1 MARKKVNQN
10 TQTFQTFEKSSKGG
24 GIMDRLSEELRKV
37 LQELNSSPVLMPARL
52 IKISYDPEFH
62 YGEWTLTGDNLE
74 PLGKTI
80 EFIPIKEYGRY
91 TRFNPTLGRAD
102 IVSNFFELKDSRKA
116 IDKFSKRLISELKS
130 EFQDIKFR
138 LYFFGYLLRDGRVER
153 VVITF
158 KGSSLNSFIEIQRN
172 ELNKLRV
179 WRGVVKFIMTSEKQ
193 KRPNTPI
200 VFFTPKI
207 EVQPLS
213 EEELLLVAKDLPA
226 YIEAIKDYI
235 HYSNGEEAGGT
246 SVQNVSEEDFEIE
259 L

>member
-1 MARKKVNQN
+1 MARKKVNQS

-24 GIMDRLSEELRKV
+24 GVMNKLPEELRKV
-37 LQELNSSPVLMPARL
+37 LEELNSSPVSMPARL
-52 IKISYDPEFH
+52 IKVSYDPEFH
-62 YGEWTLTGDNLE
+62 YGEWVLMNDNPE

-80 EFIPIKEYGRY
+80 KFVPIKEFGRY

-116 IDKFSKRLISELKS
+116 IDKFSKKLISELRN
-130 EFQDIKFR
+130 EFQDIKFG
-138 LYFFGYLLRDGRVER
+138 LYFFGYLLRDDKAER

-158 KGSSLNSFIEIQRN
+158 KGSSLNSFIEVQRN

-200 VFFTPKI
+200 VFFVPSIKVEQLT
-207 EVQPLS
+207 EQ
-213 EEELLLVAKDLPA
+213 ELLLIAKDLPT
-226 YIEAIKDYI
+226 YIEDIKSYVN
-235 HYSNGEEAGGT
+235 YSNGGEVGGA
-246 SVQNVSEEDFEIE
+246 SQQDVSEEDFEIE

>member
-24 GIMDRLSEELRKV
+24 DVVNKLPEELRK
-37 LQELNSSPVLMPARL
+37 LLEELNAKPITMPAKV

-62 YGEWTLTGDNLE
+62 YGEWILTGDNPE
-74 PLGKTI
+74 PLGKQIT
-80 EFIPIKEYGRY
+80 FIPIKEYGRY
-91 TRFNPTLGRAD
+91 VRYNPALGRAD
-102 IVSNFFELKDSRKA
+102 VVSNFFEPKDSRKA
-116 IDKFSKRLISELKS
+116 TDRFSKKLISELKND
-130 EFQDIKFR
+130 FQDIKFR
-138 LYFFGYLLRDGRVER
+138 LYFFGYLLRNGNVER
-153 VVITF
+153 VVIIF
-158 KGSSLNSFIEIQRN
+158 QGSSLNTFIEIQRN
-172 ELNKLRV
+172 ELNKLGT
-179 WRGVVKFIMTSEKQ
+179 WRGLVKFIMTSEKQ

-200 VFFTPKI
+200 VFFTPRI

-235 HYSNGEEAGGT
+235 HYSNGEKAGGT